1 MSKDIW
7 NVELLKSGPDT
18 YTIVFLMYNNTK
30 QVIIK
35 KDNSLYDLCDSLHK
49 KDITYW
55 ELESEE
61 NVLPKEIENIEKMLL
76 EKNNKE

>member
-7 NVELLKSGPDT
+7 NVELLKSSPT
-18 YTIVFLMYNNTK
+18 TFTIVFLMYNNSK

-35 KDNSLYDLCDSLHK
+35 KENPLYDVCDSLHK

-55 ELESEE
+55 EVESEE
-61 NVLPKEIENIEKMLL
+61 NTLPKEIENIEKMLL
-76 EKNNKE
+76 EKNI